1 MAGDPALICTKT
13 GLAAGEPA
21 ARPLLAPLSGTAAPL
36 PPAGL
41 RDLLPLPSLLVSP
54 LPLPPVLPLP
64 HALPP
69 PLPLPPLLPLPLP
82 PPLLLPPLDSRG
94 RGSGLWPPPRAP
106 RGADAS
112 CSASRSAA
120 PAGAAASAAAG
131 AALPPC
137 AAGDCLR
144 CCAAGS
150 CWCCTG
156 GVPAFGG
163 CAATSGARW
172 LPTAAPSA
180 AQVKDRFHVS
190 SLGTSR
196 SQVMFGNLLHAPKGH
211 ASILDVAGGA
221 TPQQIASPQS
231 KLVQEEPT

>member
-13 GLAAGEPA
+13 GLAAGAPA
-21 ARPLLAPLSGTAAPL
+21 ARPLLAPLLGTAAPL

-41 RDLLPLPSLLVSP
+41 RDQLPLPSLLVSP

-69 PLPLPPLLPLPLP
+69 PPPLPPLLPLPLP

-94 RGSGLWPPPRAP
+94 RGSRLWPPPRAP
-106 RGADAS
+106 RGANVS

-131 AALPPC
+131 AASPPC
-137 AAGDCLR
+137 AAGDCRR
-144 CCAAGS
+144 CCAAG
-150 CWCCTG
+150 CCRG
-156 GVPAFGG
+156 GVPAFWG

-180 AQVKDRFHVS
+180 AQVKDRFRVS
-190 SLGTSR
+190 SLGTDR
-196 SQVMFGNLLHAPKGH
+196 SHVL
-211 ASILDVAGGA
+211 
-221 TPQQIASPQS
+221 
-231 KLVQEEPT
+231 